1 MQELA
6 LTIGQLREMLGA
18 RLRYRGLS
26 YTVIEIL
33 DDRFELVLEADLPI
47 SQIQTDVHGN
57 ARREMRELVTVP
69 ALSAD
74 RSGLH
79 PEFLEITLL

>member
-1 MQELA
+1 MQEDA
-6 LTIGQLREMLGA
+6 LTIKQLREMLGA
-18 RLRYRGLS
+18 RLRYRGLG

-33 DDRFELVLEADLPI
+33 DDRFELVLEADLPT

-69 ALSAD
+69 ALSAN
-74 RSGLH
+74 RSVLH

>member
-1 MQELA
+1 MQAYA
-6 LTIGQLREMLGA
+6 LTIEHLREMLGA

-33 DDRFELVLEADLPI
+33 DDRFELILEADLPT

-74 RSGLH
+74 RSVLH
-79 PEFLEITLL
+79 PEFLELTLL

>member
-1 MQELA
+1 MQEHA
-6 LTIGQLREMLGA
+6 LTIEQLREMLRA

-33 DDRFELVLEADLPI
+33 DDRFELVLEADLPT
-47 SQIQTDVHGN
+47 SQIQTDAHGN

-69 ALSAD
+69 ALSTD
-74 RSGLH
+74 RSVLH